1 MLNSGFQVKIDDLVI
16 MIENDSLG
24 HENIHY
30 LLNSSFCVKMGV
42 KEKIQ
47 V

>member
-16 MIENDSLG
+16 MTENDSLG

-30 LLNSSFCVKMGV
+30 LLNSSFRVKMGV
-42 KEKIQ
+42 
-47 V
+47 